1 MVEAERTSGDDNSP
15 HTIKSAIDLAESE
28 SACNR
33 EQNMLPL
40 NVA

>member
-1 MVEAERTSGDDNSP
+1 MSDNLP

-28 SACNR
+28 SACYR
-33 EQNMLPL
+33 EQNTLPP